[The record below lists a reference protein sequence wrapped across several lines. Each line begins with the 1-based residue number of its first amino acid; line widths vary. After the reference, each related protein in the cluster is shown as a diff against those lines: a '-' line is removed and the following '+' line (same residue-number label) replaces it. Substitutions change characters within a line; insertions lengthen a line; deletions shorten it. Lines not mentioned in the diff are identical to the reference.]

1 MKFILFVALGG
12 ASGAV
17 ARYLLSTWVHSLWEG
32 RWPLGTLLVNMLG
45 SCAIGV
51 VFVLIERQQLHPDW
65 RGVLMV
71 GFLGAFTTFS
81 TFSLEAVALVEA
93 GETLHALGYMLASV
107 TCCVLAAGTAI
118 HVTRLVSAPV

>member
-17 ARYLLSTWVHSLWEG
+17 TRYLLSSWAHSLWEG
-32 RWPLGTLLVNMLG
+32 RWPLGTLMVNVLG
-45 SCAIGV
+45 SFCIGII
-51 VFVLIERQQLHPDW
+51 FVLIERQHIHADW

-81 TFSLEAVALVEA
+81 TFSLEAITLLEA
-93 GETLHALGYMLASV
+93 GESAHALGYMLVSV
-107 TCCVLAAGTAI
+107 VSCVAAAGSAI
-118 HVTRLVSAPV
+118 YLTRMVSASL